1 MVNVNNN
8 FTISNTFNSD
18 MILANSSSTIT
29 GTIISGNVTGFN
41 ASIIQI
47 GAGQIQITGSG
58 IGITINEYAGQYKT
72 AGQFATIS
80 LLHTGNN
87 GYIMYGNTGP

>member
-47 GAGQIQITGSG
+47 GAGRIQITGSG
-58 IGITINEYAGQYKT
+58 IGVLISSYNNQYKT

-80 LLHTGNN
+80 LLHTGSN
-87 GYIMYGNTGP
+87 GYIMYGNTSL

>member
-1 MVNVNNN
+1 
-8 FTISNTFNSD
+8 
-18 MILANSSSTIT
+18 MILANSATLIT
-29 GTIISGNVTGFN
+29 GTIVSGNVTGFN

-58 IGITINEYAGQYKT
+58 VGVLINSYNNQYKT
-72 AGQFATIS
+72 AGQYAGIS

-87 GYIMYGNTGP
+87 GYLMYGNTAA

>member
-29 GTIISGNVTGFN
+29 GTIISGNATGFN

-47 GAGQIQITGSG
+47 GAGRIQITGSG
-58 IGITINEYAGQYKT
+58 IGVLISSYNNQYKT

-80 LLHTGNN
+80 LLHTGDNR
-87 GYIMYGNTGP
+87 YIMYGNTI